1 MSLLF
6 PAYLIGL
13 LGLALPWLLH
23 RFSDQNPNEQLFPS
37 RRFLE
42 ETAPPVS
49 RTRTLKYRILMA
61 VRMLSLLLLCFLFA
75 QPWITQA
82 INSIDSKQHHI
93 VAIDLSLSMRSTDRW
108 ENALKQGR
116 ELIDTLSSDNS
127 VELVAFDNTLN
138 RVADNSV
145 SNADLTKGLF
155 ALQPGYARADYG
167 VVMQRL
173 NRLAVDRSEPV
184 KLWIV
189 TDQQKSAMPA
199 QSNALYAPGVS
210 EIEILST
217 VSEPQRNIHLRAFAE
232 SLDGVNVRVSVQIS
246 SSVSSALTESDT
258 PTEVHTVR
266 VKYNDRTIAERVV
279 RLAASDVK
287 VIVFEDLV
295 LPPGD
300 SPVITVSVAETDALL
315 ADNMV
320 STVVQEANPISVSLV
335 DNDAGTS
342 INAAVFLST
351 ALETD
356 TLASVSTVNGSA
368 ERVASDVAHI
378 ISGRD
383 IHGSELDSDVLLY
396 IEKGNNALLF
406 SSVPSSG
413 AGASLVQ
420 GAEVGLVDESHPLDL
435 GSIDWFGIEFY
446 DVTPMSLRPDD
457 KVLVETTQRQ
467 PILVERESAGG
478 RLLLLNDRLD
488 GRGSN
493 LPLQPA
499 FVSLVQSI
507 LTYFSTSTALPDTIL
522 AGERLLVPG
531 NVQVFDPDNE
541 PMLDIDQDARSGGLA
556 LDMPG
561 LYKVI
566 DVRGTHFVNVL
577 MDSKEADLSLSS
589 DASIDNWRSRFNAID
604 SVADASNDDAP
615 TNPDSRSRAA
625 EVARDTVFRWLLP
638 ILLLAIFIENILANR
653 RLNVRRDGS

>member
-6 PAYLIGL
+6 PVYLMGL

-23 RFSDQNPNEQLFPS
+23 RFSDQKPNEQLFPS

-49 RTRTLKYRILMA
+49 RTRALKYRTLMA
-61 VRMLSLLLLCFLFA
+61 VRMLSLLLLCLLFA

-93 VAIDLSLSMRSTDRW
+93 VAIDLSLSMRATDHW

-116 ELIDTLSSDNS
+116 ELIDSLSSDYS
-127 VELVAFDNTLN
+127 VELVAFDNTVK

-155 ALQPGYARADYG
+155 ALQPGYGRADYG

-173 NRLAVDRSEPV
+173 NRLAVDSKEPV
-184 KLWIV
+184 KLWII
-189 TDQQKSAMPA
+189 TDQQESAMPA

-217 VSEPQRNIHLRAFAE
+217 VFEPQRNIHLRALAE
-232 SLDGVNVRVSVQIS
+232 TLDGVNVRVSVQVS
-246 SSVSSALTESDT
+246 SSFSSALSELDISQES
-258 PTEVHTVR
+258 HTVR
-266 VKYNDRTIAERVV
+266 VKYEERTLAERVV
-279 RLAASDVK
+279 KLAARDIK
-287 VIVFEDLV
+287 AIVFDDLV

-315 ADNMV
+315 EDNKV
-320 STVVQEANPISVSLV
+320 SAVVKEANAVSVSLV
-335 DNDAGTS
+335 ENDAGTS
-342 INAAVFLST
+342 INAAVFLRT
-351 ALETD
+351 AMETD
-356 TLASVSTVNGSA
+356 TLASVSIVNGSA
-368 ERVASDVAHI
+368 ERVSSDVAHI
-378 ISGRD
+378 ISGRN
-383 IHGSELDSDVLLY
+383 IHSSELDGDVLLY
-396 IEKGNNALLF
+396 VEEGNNALLF

-413 AGASLVQ
+413 AGASLVR
-420 GAEVGLVDESHPLDL
+420 GAEVGIVDESHPLDL

-446 DVTPMSLRPDD
+446 DVTPMALLSND

-467 PILVERESAGG
+467 PILVERESTGG

-499 FVSLVQSI
+499 FVSLMQSI
-507 LTYFSTSTALPDTIL
+507 LMYFNTSTALPDTL
-522 AGERLLVPG
+522 LVGERLLVPG
-531 NVQVFDPDNE
+531 NVQVFNPENE
-541 PMLDIDQDARSGGLA
+541 PMLAIDQGGRSSGLV
-556 LDMPG
+556 LGMPG
-561 LYKVI
+561 LYNVI
-566 DVRGTHFVNVL
+566 GVSGTHIVNVL
-577 MDSKEADLSLSS
+577 TDSKEADISS
-589 DASIDNWRSRFNAID
+589 ISDESIDSWRSRFTADD
-604 SVADASNDDAP
+604 SVVEASNDEALVIA
-615 TNPDSRSRAA
+615 DSGLRAA
-625 EVARDTVFRWLLP
+625 EVARDAVLRWLLP
-638 ILLLAIFIENILANR
+638 LLLIAIFVENILANR

>member
-1 MSLLF
+1 
-6 PAYLIGL
+6 
-13 LGLALPWLLH
+13 
-23 RFSDQNPNEQLFPS
+23 
-37 RRFLE
+37 
-42 ETAPPVS
+42 
-49 RTRTLKYRILMA
+49 
-61 VRMLSLLLLCFLFA
+61 
-75 QPWITQA
+75 
-82 INSIDSKQHHI
+82 
-93 VAIDLSLSMRSTDRW
+93 
-108 ENALKQGR
+108 
-116 ELIDTLSSDNS
+116 
-127 VELVAFDNTLN
+127 
-138 RVADNSV
+138 
-145 SNADLTKGLF
+145 
-155 ALQPGYARADYG
+155 
-167 VVMQRL
+167 
-173 NRLAVDRSEPV
+173 
-184 KLWIV
+184 
-189 TDQQKSAMPA
+189 MPA

-217 VSEPQRNIHLRAFAE
+217 VSEPQQNIHLRALAE
-232 SLDGVNVRVSVQIS
+232 SLDGVNVRVSVRMS
-246 SSVSSALTESDT
+246 SSVSSTLTES
-258 PTEVHTVR
+258 EISQESHTIR
-266 VKYNDRTIAERVV
+266 VKYDERSLAERAV

-300 SPVITVSVAETDALL
+300 SSVISVSVAETDALL

-320 STVVQEANPISVSLV
+320 STVVQEANPVSVSLV
-335 DNDAGTS
+335 DSDAGTS

-356 TLASVSTVNGSA
+356 TLASVSTINGSA

-378 ISGRD
+378 ISGRN
-383 IHGSELDSDVLLY
+383 IHGSELDKDVLLY
-396 IEKGNNALLF
+396 VEKGNNALLF
-406 SSVPSSG
+406 SSVPSNG

-435 GSIDWFGIEFY
+435 GAIDWFGIEFY
-446 DVTPMSLRPDD
+446 DVTPMSLKSDD

-467 PILVERESAGG
+467 PILVEREIPGG

-507 LTYFSTSTALPDTIL
+507 LTYFNTSTALPDTLL

-531 NVQVFDPDNE
+531 NVQVFDPENE
-541 PMLDIDQDARSGGLA
+541 PMLEINQDARSGGLV

-566 DVRGTHFVNVL
+566 GVRGTHIVNVL

-589 DASIDNWRSRFNAID
+589 DASIDNWRS
-604 SVADASNDDAP
+604 
-615 TNPDSRSRAA
+615 
-625 EVARDTVFRWLLP
+625 
-638 ILLLAIFIENILANR
+638 LANR

>member
-82 INSIDSKQHHI
+82 INSLDSKQHHI
-93 VAIDLSLSMRSTDRW
+93 VAIDLSLSMRATDRW

-116 ELIDTLSSDNS
+116 ELLDSLSPDNS
-127 VELVAFDNTLN
+127 VELVAFDDTVK
-138 RVADNSV
+138 RVADNSA
-145 SNADLTKGLF
+145 SNADLTQGLF
-155 ALQPGYARADYG
+155 GLQPGYSRADYG
-167 VVMQRL
+167 IVMQRL
-173 NRLAVDRSEPV
+173 NRLAVDKSEPV
-184 KLWIV
+184 KLWII
-189 TDQQKSAMPA
+189 TDQQESAMPA
-199 QSNALYAPGVS
+199 QSNALYAPGVN

-217 VSEPQRNIHLRAFAE
+217 VSEPQRNIHLRAAAE
-232 SLDGVNVRVSVQIS
+232 SFDGVNVRVSVQMS
-246 SSVSSALTESDT
+246 SSVSSALGEMEAVEES
-258 PTEVHTVR
+258 HTVR
-266 VKYNDRTIAERVV
+266 VKYDERTLAERVV
-279 RLAASDVK
+279 RLNASDVK

-295 LPPGD
+295 LPPGE
-300 SPVITVSVAETDALL
+300 SSVITISVAETDALL
-315 ADNMV
+315 ADNLV
-320 STVVQEANPISVSLV
+320 STVVQEANPVLVSLV
-335 DNDAGTS
+335 DTDAGSS
-342 INAAVFLST
+342 INATVFLTT

-356 TLASVSTVNGSA
+356 TLASVSTITGSA
-368 ERVASDVAHI
+368 ERVATDIAHI
-378 ISGRD
+378 ISGRN
-383 IHGSELDSDVLLY
+383 IHGSELDNDVLLY
-396 IEKGNNALLF
+396 VERGNNALLF
-406 SSVPSSG
+406 SSLPSSG

-435 GSIDWFGIEFY
+435 GAIDWFGIEFY
-446 DVTPMSLRPDD
+446 DVTPMSLKPNDR
-457 KVLVETTQRQ
+457 VLVETTQRQ
-467 PILVERESAGG
+467 PILIERDSPGG

-499 FVSLVQSI
+499 FVSLVQTI
-507 LTYFSTSTALPDTIL
+507 VTYFNTSTALPDTLL

-531 NVQVFDPDNE
+531 NVQVFNPEND
-541 PMLDIDQDARSGGLA
+541 PMLDIDQDTRSGGLV
-556 LDMPG
+556 LDKPG

-566 DVRGTHFVNVL
+566 GVRGTHIVNVL
-577 MDSKEADLSLSS
+577 MDSKEADLSLST
-589 DASIDNWRSRFNAID
+589 DASIDNWRSRFELD
-604 SVADASNDDAP
+604 ESVADASTDEAP
-615 TNPDSRSRAA
+615 VITESTSRAA
-625 EVARDTVFRWLLP
+625 VVARDTVLRWLLP
-638 ILLLAIFIENILANR
+638 LLLLAIFAENILANR